1 MSKIL
6 IAMGAVMTGLIGA
19 CVSLTVS
26 LHALQAE
33 VGKLQAQV
41 TAADGAAAAAVQKFE
56 QDFFARQDAEA
67 RARQAATQQQAAEIK
82 ADVTSLP
89 TIGVHKTIDWGQGKK
104 TNE

>member
-1 MSKIL
+1 
-6 IAMGAVMTGLIGA
+6 MGTAMTGLIGA
-19 CVSLTVS
+19 CVYLTVS

-33 VGKLQAQV
+33 VSKLQARV

-56 QDFFARQDAEA
+56 RDFFARQDAEA
-67 RARQAATQQQAAEIK
+67 RGRQAGAQAATQREAAEIK

-89 TIGVHKTIDWGQGKK
+89 TVGVHKTINWGQDKK